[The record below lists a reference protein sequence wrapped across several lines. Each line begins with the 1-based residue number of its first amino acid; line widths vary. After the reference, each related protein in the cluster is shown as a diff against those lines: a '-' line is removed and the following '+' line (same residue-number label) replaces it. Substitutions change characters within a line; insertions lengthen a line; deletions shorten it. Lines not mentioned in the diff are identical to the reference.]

1 MTKLN
6 NFWVE
11 FAFKFALKL
20 ELKSIS
26 ISTNSNDMAQN
37 RVGLFK
43 VHSFNDKMLRLGAD
57 GLKNG
62 LILSAAWI
70 KEKLQKQKLGFHP
83 GQVG

>member
-1 MTKLN
+1 M
-6 NFWVE
+6 E
-11 FAFKFALKL
+11 FGFKFALKL

-26 ISTNSNDMAQN
+26 IFTNSNRASGKIEW
-37 RVGLFK
+37 VYLK
-43 VHSFNDKMLRLGAD
+43 CKSFNDKMLRLGAD